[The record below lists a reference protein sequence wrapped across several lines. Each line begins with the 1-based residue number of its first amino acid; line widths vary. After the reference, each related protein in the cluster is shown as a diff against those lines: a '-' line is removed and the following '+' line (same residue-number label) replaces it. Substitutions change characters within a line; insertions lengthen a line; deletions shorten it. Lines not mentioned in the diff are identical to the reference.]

1 MRMQFRKHFRSVRH
15 LVARRLLDRERK
27 GASLASA
34 PIGPFARFIQRL
46 METPMAIPEDL
57 ELESPVEGWIIEPK
71 GYVFVHT
78 PAKDSSLLA
87 DAPCALVGAQLLF
100 KEPFQ
105 SAADWRSKVLAA
117 GLTLTFPSSET
128 RNAFLREIVPA
139 YAMTGELPDR
149 QYILPLLLIS
159 VITYIV
165 LTGMAYLLPRYL
177 TKRIEDEG
185 PVGFALMFGNVGF
198 MGYPVVAS
206 IFGHEA
212 IFYAAVLNVVNTFAV
227 FTIGTMLITGKSE
240 VEGSKF
246 QKKVLYS
253 TPMLAAYLT
262 MAIVALRIDNIPA
275 FISQP
280 LTMIGN
286 ITVPAALL
294 IVGSSMSHLSPRAML
309 GNGTVYATT
318 LFRLA
323 ILPIAIYYLCRALG
337 FSEFVVN
344 INTIVIAMPVAT
356 YGTILCL
363 RHGKDTTFITE
374 VTFIT
379 TLISMLT
386 IPALVMVFF

>member
-1 MRMQFRKHFRSVRH
+1 MATVMITLFAIVVVGYAAGKLGYLGGTFDK
-15 LVARRLLDRERK
+15 RL
-27 GASLASA
+27 
-34 PIGPFARFIQRL
+34 
-46 METPMAIPEDL
+46 
-57 ELESPVEGWIIEPK
+57 
-71 GYVFVHT
+71 
-78 PAKDSSLLA
+78 
-87 DAPCALVGAQLLF
+87 
-100 KEPFQ
+100 
-105 SAADWRSKVLAA
+105 SKVVIDITCPALI
-117 GLTLTFPSSET
+117 LSS
-128 RNAFLREIVPA
+128 
-139 YAMTGELPDR
+139 AMTGELPDR

-363 RHGKDTTFITE
+363 RHGKDTTLITE

-379 TLISMLT
+379 TLLSMIS
-386 IPALVMVFF
+386 IPLLVTWLL